1 MAYQLQREY
10 SPSDTFKFLV
20 YVCSYS
26 ECLFADPTVAL
37 GVATQ
42 GEIYYNSA
50 GLPVSFSETKDGST
64 QRFLQKGSPMGG
76 SHAML
81 VPEADTIAER
91 NQSILMAAKLDCDD
105 SPQENSKKF
114 IGLSNAY
121 DMLYVEHHM
130 HVLRA
135 VLLVAIK
142 QETGVLALKLVGRV
156 LNRLGE
162 SDLLDYINS
171 RETSLGLVAKDD
183 AESLDDAVPLDD
195 AESLDNNELLL
206 KNYANERVSLAVS
219 GFEQLLRVDR
229 LGYQHRDVKPENFVV
244 NQSTAV
250 MYCIDFETVQAKKEP
265 HPSSQRFV
273 YTPGYVAPEV
283 VVEAG
288 CNSAKQDVY
297 AFAFVLL
304 ALFFPN
310 LFVYVNS
317 QFDAGLATSYA
328 EALPSEADIIKQCP
342 GFFLDSPT
350 YTAKQEQEMFQLIV
364 SMSQLNKE
372 ERCTLEEAAHQIANI
387 FPQYA
392 FKIEAALLPIPLEE
406 LHCDFRTT
414 SSITLSGASVT
425 PGAGVYEGAFCTLR
439 MSPPALLAETD
450 DSAARAGCGC
460 E

>member
-10 SPSDTFKFLV
+10 NPSDTFKFLV

-37 GVATQ
+37 GLATQ
-42 GEIYYNSA
+42 GEICYNSA

-91 NQSILMAAKLDCDD
+91 SQPILMAAKLDCDD

-162 SDLLDYINS
+162 SDLLDYINN
-171 RETSLGLVAKDD
+171 REINLGFVAKDD
-183 AESLDDAVPLDD
+183 AESLG
-195 AESLDNNELLL
+195 NKLLL
-206 KNYANERVSLAVS
+206 ENYANEQVSLAVS

-229 LGYQHRDVKPENFVV
+229 LGYQHRDIKPENFVV
-244 NQSTAV
+244 NQSTAM

-304 ALFFPN
+304 ALFFPD
-310 LFVYVNS
+310 LLSRLQTMLAEGDIDTYVEGLPN
-317 QFDAGLATSYA
+317 DAK
-328 EALPSEADIIKQCP
+328 EIQQW
-342 GFFLDSPT
+342 LDSFTGSPA
-350 YTAKQEQEMFQLIV
+350 YTVEQEQAMFKLIL
-364 SMSQLNKE
+364 SMSQYGEDK
-372 ERCTLEEAAHQIANI
+372 RRTLEEAAHQIAKI

-392 FKIEAALLPIPLEE
+392 FRIEAALLPIPLEE

-425 PGAGVYEGAFCTLR
+425 PGAGVCEGAFYASR
-439 MSPPALLAETD
+439 MSPPALFVKTD